1 MLNTLRRRLILSH
14 ILPVLLII
22 PLMGIALIYVIE
34 TQSTGFVPI
43 DELSSEMS
51 ALLVRLRLPVV
62 IVLGTGLLLGVFV
75 GWTLA
80 VEMERPLGRLT
91 QSLAKMRHEKNLPSL
106 PRQGPLEIQQLS
118 RAIYDLAEH
127 RRRLEQDRRKLLANL
142 VHELGRPLGALY
154 SATQACRHG
163 AYEDLETRQSLLEG
177 MEAELL
183 GLQRLVDD
191 LSLLRDKVVGDFKL
205 HPRETA
211 LDQWLAQSSNLWRE
225 VAEEKGI
232 VWETYIPTNLPRLNL
247 DPERLNQALGNLINN
262 AIKYTPPGG
271 KVLVQAG
278 SSSGSAWIRVS
289 DTGPGIP
296 PEDLEHIFTPFY
308 RGRQAGGDQ
317 DGLGLG
323 LSIAR
328 DLVRAHQGR
337 LEVSSTLGQGSD
349 FNIWLPVTI
358 SDFSHPAAANERF
371 GFEAGG
377 DLDVHWREENSYQV

>member
-1 MLNTLRRRLILSH
+1 
-14 ILPVLLII
+14 LP
-22 PLMGIALIYVIE
+22 
-34 TQSTGFVPI
+34 Q
-43 DELSSEMS
+43 
-51 ALLVRLRLPVV
+51 
-62 IVLGTGLLLGVFV
+62 
-75 GWTLA
+75 
-80 VEMERPLGRLT
+80 
-91 QSLAKMRHEKNLPSL
+91 
-106 PRQGPLEIQQLS
+106 QGPQEIQQLS

-142 VHELGRPLGALY
+142 VHELGRSLGALY

-163 AYEDLETRQSLLEG
+163 AYEDVETRQTLLEG

-183 GLQRLVDD
+183 GLRRLVDD
-191 LSLLRDKVVGDFKL
+191 LSLLRDKVVGNFKL

-211 LDQWLAQSSNLWRE
+211 LGQWLAQTSNLWRE
-225 VAEEKGI
+225 AAEEKGI
-232 VWETYIPTNLPRLNL
+232 AWESYIPTNLPRLNM

-262 AIKYTPPGG
+262 SIKYTPAGG

-278 SSSGSAWIRVS
+278 VSSGSVWIRVS

-308 RGRQAGGDQ
+308 RGHRAGEDQ

-323 LSIAR
+323 LSIAK
-328 DLVRAHQGR
+328 DLVNAHQGR

-349 FNIWLPVTI
+349 FSIWLPITV
-358 SDFSHPAAANERF
+358 SDVSHPAAASERA

-377 DLDVHWREENSYQV
+377 DLDLHWREENSYQV

>member
-1 MLNTLRRRLILSH
+1 
-14 ILPVLLII
+14 VLLII
-22 PLMGIALIYVIE
+22 PVMGVALIYLIE

-43 DELSSEMS
+43 DELPSEMS
-51 ALLVRLRLPVV
+51 SLLVRLRFPVV

-91 QSLAKMRHEKNLPSL
+91 QSVTRMRHEKNLPNL
-106 PRQGPLEIQQLS
+106 PGQGPLEIQQLS

-154 SATQACRHG
+154 SATQACKHG
-163 AYEDLETRQSLLEG
+163 AYEQLETRQALLEG

-183 GLQRLVDD
+183 GLHRLVDD

-211 LDQWLAQSSNLWRE
+211 LGQWLAQASNLWQG
-225 VAEEKGI
+225 AAGEKGI
-232 VWETYIPTNLPRLNL
+232 AWETYIPADLPKLNL
-247 DPERLNQALGNLINN
+247 DPERLNQALGNLITN

-271 KVLVQAG
+271 KILVQAG
-278 SSSGSAWIRVS
+278 TSSGSLWIRVS
-289 DTGPGIP
+289 DTGPGIQ

-308 RGRQAGGDQ
+308 RGRQASGDR

-328 DLVRAHQGR
+328 DLVSAHQGR
-337 LEVSSTLGQGSD
+337 LEVSSTPGRGSD
-349 FNIWLPVTI
+349 FSIWLPVAT
-358 SDFSHPAAANERF
+358 SGSHHHAVANGRS
-371 GFEAGG
+371 GFEAGA
-377 DLDVHWREENSYQV
+377 DPDMHWREENSFQV

>member
-22 PLMGIALIYVIE
+22 PLMGIALIYAIE

-51 ALLVRLRLPVV
+51 ALLVRLRFPIV
-62 IVLGTGLLLGVFV
+62 IVLGMGLLLGVFV
-75 GWTLA
+75 GWVLA

-91 QSLAKMRHEKNLPSL
+91 RSVEKMRHEKNLPSL
-106 PRQGPLEIQQLS
+106 PAQGPQEIQQLS
-118 RAIYDLAEH
+118 RAINDLAEH
-127 RRRLEQDRRKLLANL
+127 RRRLEHDRRKLLANL

-154 SATQACRHG
+154 SATQACRYG
-163 AYEDLETRQSLLEG
+163 AYEDVETRQTLLEG

-183 GLQRLVDD
+183 GMRRLVDD
-191 LSLLRDKVVGDFKL
+191 LSLLRDKVVGEFKL

-211 LDQWLAQSSNLWRE
+211 LDQWLAQTSNLWRE
-225 VAEEKGI
+225 AAEEKGLA
-232 VWETYIPTNLPRLNL
+232 WETHIPTQLPRLNL

-278 SSSGSAWIRVS
+278 TSSGSVWIRVS

-296 PEDLEHIFTPFY
+296 PEDLERIFTPFY
-308 RGRQAGGDQ
+308 RGRQAGGDP

-323 LSIAR
+323 LSIAK
-328 DLVRAHQGR
+328 DLVGAHQGR
-337 LEVSSTLGQGSD
+337 LEVGSTLGQGSD
-349 FNIWLPVTI
+349 FSIWLPIDSSGV
-358 SDFSHPAAANERF
+358 SHPAAATGRA
-371 GFEAGG
+371 GLEAAS
-377 DLDVHWREENSYQV
+377 DLDLYWGEENSYQV